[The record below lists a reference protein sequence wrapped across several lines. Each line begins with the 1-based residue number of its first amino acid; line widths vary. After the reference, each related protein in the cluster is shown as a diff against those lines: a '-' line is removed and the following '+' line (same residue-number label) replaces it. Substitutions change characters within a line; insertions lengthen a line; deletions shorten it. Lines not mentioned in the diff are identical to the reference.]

1 MGSAPRKKFLRLQK
15 PRNVHVSIKLWHFEW
30 DTPGFLR
37 RYARIISGLL
47 SAYARYQAFTLFD
60 TELKNSERRIK
71 AGKSRI
77 EAGTGNITK
86 NNKREYTYLVPHWCR
101 NLGFIDMEQRLQKPQ
116 LRKHCTCAISNQT
129 LLRKFNLAQ
138 DSFEHVLFHIN
149 RPYLIWAAV
158 SCLFPN
164 HHKAISAIH
173 PYISECDWAP
183 DFVPLG
189 LVVRFSRCKNED
201 DDADEEV

>member
-1 MGSAPRKKFLRLQK
+1 MRHPRISPTVRKDHKRLAIDTC
-15 PRNVHVSIKLWHFEW
+15 SIPSL
-30 DTPGFLR
+30 
-37 RYARIISGLL
+37 YAVWYWV
-47 SAYARYQAFTLFD
+47 AKHT
-60 TELKNSERRIK
+60 ERRIK

-77 EAGTGNITK
+77 EAGTGNISK
-86 NNKREYTYLVPHWCR
+86 NNKREYTYLVPNWCR
-101 NLGFIDMEQRLQKPQ
+101 NLGLIDMEQRLQKPQ
-116 LRKHCTCAISNQT
+116 LRKQRTCAISDQT
-129 LLRKFNLAQ
+129 LLRTFKLTQ
-138 DSFEHVLFHIN
+138 DSFEHALFHFN

-201 DDADEEV
+201 DDVDEEVQPANYINQLNC